1 MSCLCHDRVRFVVDL
16 YHSAL
21 PRGVGE
27 MSQVLVL
34 HITSAALV
42 KLIWPLKEVGSLD
55 DSADGHYDW
64 FGIIRLA
71 KRPIEIGLD

>member
-42 KLIWPLKEVGSLD
+42 KLIWHLKEVRSLD
-55 DSADGHYDW
+55 DSADGHDYW